1 MTQSDENQEIQQ
13 IQTDEN
19 QNISQTQTDENREII
34 QKQKENT
41 EDDKI
46 VTEKKPKQN
55 KGFMKNIYKR
65 VVIGIVIIGLAF
77 GGAYFG
83 TIMALGNQTINYG
96 TTVLYQTVER
106 TITNVSTDDS
116 TTLSIKE
123 IAALTTSSVVEISTE
138 ATTYGNYM
146 QQYVTSGS
154 GSGVILSKDGYIVT
168 CYHVIEG
175 ATKITVRLS
184 DGTEYDATVIGSDTD
199 NDISVLK
206 INASDLNPAVLGD
219 SDAMVVGD
227 TVVAIGNPLGELGGT
242 VTSGIL
248 SALDREITIDDTTMT
263 LLQTNAAVNPGNSG
277 GALFNAYGELI
288 GIVNAKSSG
297 DNIEGLGFAIPIN
310 SVKDSI
316 EQLISQ
322 GYVTGKRVLG
332 ITIVNVTDSQT
343 AQQYNV
349 TDFGIYITAIQD
361 NSLAVSVGFQVGDRI
376 ISINSIEVSTISD
389 LQQLYKNCTVGDN
402 VTFKIVR
409 NNQEQT
415 ISFVRE

>member
-1 MTQSDENQEIQQ
+1 MLDKEVLNMTQFDENKEIP
-13 IQTDEN
+13 QTKTEN
-19 QNISQTQTDENREII
+19 IEV
-34 QKQKENT
+34 
-41 EDDKI
+41 DKI
-46 VTEKKPKQN
+46 VTENKPKR
-55 KGFMKNIYKR
+55 KKTFMKNVYKK
-65 VVIGIVIIGLAF
+65 VLIGIVIIALAF

-83 TIMALGNQTINYG
+83 TLVALDNQTIDDK
-96 TTVLYQTVER
+96 TTVLYQAVER
-106 TITNVSTDDS
+106 TITNVSTDADTS
-116 TTLSIKE
+116 LSIKE
-123 IAALTTSSVVEISTE
+123 IATLTTSSVVEISTE
-138 ATTYGNYM
+138 ATTYGSFM

-154 GSGVILSKDGYIVT
+154 GSGVILSADGYIVT

-175 ATKITVRLS
+175 ATKIVVRLS
-184 DGTEYDATVIGSDTD
+184 DGTEYDATVIGSDMD

-206 INASDLNPAVLGD
+206 ITANDLNPAVLGD
-219 SDAMVVGD
+219 SDAMSVGD
-227 TVVAIGNPLGELGGT
+227 MVVAIGNPLGELGGT

-332 ITIVNVTDSQT
+332 ITIVNVTDTQT

-349 TDFGIYITAIQD
+349 TDFGIYITAIQE
-361 NSLAVSVGFQVGDRI
+361 NSLAVSVGFEIGDRI
-376 ISINSIEVSTISD
+376 ISVNSIEVSTVSE

>member
-1 MTQSDENQEIQQ
+1 MTQFDENKEIP
-13 IQTDEN
+13 QTKTEN
-19 QNISQTQTDENREII
+19 IEV
-34 QKQKENT
+34 
-41 EDDKI
+41 DKI
-46 VTEKKPKQN
+46 VTENKPKR
-55 KGFMKNIYKR
+55 KKTFMKNVYKK
-65 VVIGIVIIGLAF
+65 VLIGIVIIALAF

-83 TIMALGNQTINYG
+83 TLVALDNQTIDDK
-96 TTVLYQTVER
+96 TTVLYQAVER
-106 TITNVSTDDS
+106 TITNVSTDADTS
-116 TTLSIKE
+116 LSIKE
-123 IAALTTSSVVEISTE
+123 IATLTTSSVVEISTE
-138 ATTYGNYM
+138 ATTYGSFM

-154 GSGVILSKDGYIVT
+154 GSGVILSADGYIVT

-175 ATKITVRLS
+175 ATKIVVRLS
-184 DGTEYDATVIGSDTD
+184 DGTEYDATVIGSDMD

-206 INASDLNPAVLGD
+206 ITANDLNPAVLGD
-219 SDAMVVGD
+219 SDAMSVGD
-227 TVVAIGNPLGELGGT
+227 MVVAIGNPLGELGGT

-322 GYVTGKRVLG
+322 GYITGKRVLG
-332 ITIVNVTDSQT
+332 ITIVNVTDTQT

-349 TDFGIYITAIQD
+349 TDFGIYITAIQE
-361 NSLAVSVGFQVGDRI
+361 NSLAVSVGFEIGDRI
-376 ISINSIEVSTISD
+376 ISVNSIEVSTVSE

>member
-1 MTQSDENQEIQQ
+1 M
-13 IQTDEN
+13 
-19 QNISQTQTDENREII
+19 
-34 QKQKENT
+34 
-41 EDDKI
+41 
-46 VTEKKPKQN
+46 
-55 KGFMKNIYKR
+55 
-65 VVIGIVIIGLAF
+65 
-77 GGAYFG
+77 
-83 TIMALGNQTINYG
+83 
-96 TTVLYQTVER
+96 
-106 TITNVSTDDS
+106 
-116 TTLSIKE
+116 
-123 IAALTTSSVVEISTE
+123 
-138 ATTYGNYM
+138 
-146 QQYVTSGS
+146 
-154 GSGVILSKDGYIVT
+154 
-168 CYHVIEG
+168 
-175 ATKITVRLS
+175 
-184 DGTEYDATVIGSDTD
+184 
-199 NDISVLK
+199 K

>member
-1 MTQSDENQEIQQ
+1 MTQFDENKEIP
-13 IQTDEN
+13 QTKTEN
-19 QNISQTQTDENREII
+19 IEV
-34 QKQKENT
+34 
-41 EDDKI
+41 DKI
-46 VTEKKPKQN
+46 VTENKPKR
-55 KGFMKNIYKR
+55 KKTFMKNVYKK
-65 VVIGIVIIGLAF
+65 VLIGIVIIALAF

-83 TIMALGNQTINYG
+83 TLVALDNQTIDDK
-96 TTVLYQTVER
+96 TTVLYQAVER
-106 TITNVSTDDS
+106 TITNVSTDDDTS
-116 TTLSIKE
+116 LSIKE
-123 IAALTTSSVVEISTE
+123 IATLTTSSVVEISTE
-138 ATTYGNYM
+138 ATTYGSFM

-154 GSGVILSKDGYIVT
+154 GSGVILSADGYIVT

-175 ATKITVRLS
+175 ATKIVVRLS
-184 DGTEYDATVIGSDTD
+184 DGTEYDATVIGSDMD

-206 INASDLNPAVLGD
+206 ITANDLNPAVLGD
-219 SDAMVVGD
+219 SDAMSVGD
-227 TVVAIGNPLGELGGT
+227 MVVAIGNPLGELGGT

-332 ITIVNVTDSQT
+332 ITIVNVTDTQT

-349 TDFGIYITAIQD
+349 TDFGIYITAIQE
-361 NSLAVSVGFQVGDRI
+361 NSLAVSVGFEIGDRI
-376 ISINSIEVSTISD
+376 ISVNSIEVSTVSE